1 MLNKILMIAVAGALT
16 GTAAFAEMTAPK
28 ADPAAV
34 DYAEFRLSFAEMY
47 QLANPGFLPHRIFYS
62 APSIG
67 PDAAWF
73 DAVKR
78 GNLDTIKAMV
88 EQGQDLEAKDEAS
101 QGQTALGWAAFIG
114 YEDIVRYL
122 VEQGADIRATD
133 RGDVYHSVKSAVLG
147 GNVPVIA
154 YLAEKLGDEVD
165 WDAREGDGETLAL
178 AGGVLG
184 RTEFVKWVS
193 QFNPDFN
200 VVSKKDASP
209 LSGACKEG
217 FYDTARFLI
226 EKGAINHLTGDS
238 SCQ

>member
-1 MLNKILMIAVAGALT
+1 MFRKILMIAAAAAMTGNAAL
-16 GTAAFAEMTAPK
+16 AEMAAPK

-34 DYAEFRLSFAEMY
+34 DYADFRLSFAEMY

-62 APSIG
+62 APSTG

-73 DAVKR
+73 DAVKQ
-78 GNLDTIKAMV
+78 GDLEDVKAMV
-88 EQGQDLEAKDEAS
+88 GKGQDLEAKDEDLL
-101 QGQTALGWAAFIG
+101 GQTALGWAAFIG
-114 YEDIVRYL
+114 YEDMVRYL

-147 GNVPVIA
+147 GNVEVIA

-184 RTEFVKWVS
+184 RTEFVKWVA
-193 QFNPDFN
+193 QFDPDFN
-200 VVSKKDASP
+200 AVSKKDASP

-217 FYDTARFLI
+217 FYDTAKFLI
-226 EKGAINHLTGDS
+226 ERGAINHLTGAS
-238 SCQ
+238 SC